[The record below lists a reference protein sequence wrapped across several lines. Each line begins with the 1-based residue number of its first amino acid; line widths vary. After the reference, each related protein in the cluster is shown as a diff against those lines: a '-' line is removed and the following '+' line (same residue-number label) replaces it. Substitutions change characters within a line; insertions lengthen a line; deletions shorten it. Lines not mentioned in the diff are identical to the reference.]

1 MPKEK
6 HENIKTD
13 KRKSSAKVEDNVQ
26 QNDFRSASEPD
37 DASGK
42 TLKLCSDS
50 LARILTEL
58 LERSFNEGHIPEVW
72 KMSVI
77 ILVPNTRFSSQMNE
91 YIPVAQTSIVF

>member
-1 MPKEK
+1 MEK
-6 HENIKTD
+6 VQYQPPWPFFTNEENV
-13 KRKSSAKVEDNVQ
+13 RLN
-26 QNDFRSASEPD
+26 FRNINSKSASGPD
-37 DASGK
+37 DGSGK
-42 TLKLCSDS
+42 SLKLCSDS

-77 ILVPNTRFSSQMNE
+77 ILVPNTRSSSQMNE